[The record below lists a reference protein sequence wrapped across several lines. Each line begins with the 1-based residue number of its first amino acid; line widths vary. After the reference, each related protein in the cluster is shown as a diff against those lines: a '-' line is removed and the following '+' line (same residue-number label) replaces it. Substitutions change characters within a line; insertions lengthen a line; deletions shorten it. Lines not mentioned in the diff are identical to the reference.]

1 MFTTTKESLAAEW
14 RLFTFPFPYPLK
26 NNFPLYD
33 LHCVTT
39 LRIQIRKKS
48 NFSPLPRNLGFVWF
62 LQTSALKIFTWFMES
77 KDWSSCGYFNPDF
90 SPGKPV
96 SLQIWTPPDLDPPP
110 GQMRERICTP
120 RSKSASGFVLP
131 PVRTGSQMYPPGPN
145 PLVDRYSP
153 RSKLACGYVPPPPQQ
168 NCLKT
173 H

>member
-1 MFTTTKESLAAEW
+1 MFTTTKESSAAEW

-48 NFSPLPRNLGFVWF
+48 NFSSLPRNLGFVWF

-96 SLQIWTPPDLDPPP
+96 SLQIWTPPDLDPP
-110 GQMRERICTP
+110 QAKC
-120 RSKSASGFVLP
+120 ASGYV
-131 PVRTGSQMYPPGPN
+131 PPGPN
-145 PLVDRYSP
+145 PLVDLYSP
-153 RSKLACGYVPPPPQQ
+153 RSEPARRCTLQVQIR
-168 NCLKT
+168 
-173 H
+173 

>member
-1 MFTTTKESLAAEW
+1 MFTTTKESSAAEW

-48 NFSPLPRNLGFVWF
+48 NFSSLPRNLGFVWF

-77 KDWSSCGYFNPDF
+77 KDWSSCGYFNPNF
-90 SPGKPV
+90 SPGKPA
-96 SLQIWTPPDLDPPP
+96 SLRIWTPLDLDHP

-120 RSKSASGFVLP
+120 
-131 PVRTGSQMYPPGPN
+131 GPN
-145 PLVDRYSP
+145 PLVDLYSP
-153 RSKLACGYVPPPPQQ
+153 RSKPARRCTLPVQIR
-168 NCLKT
+168 
-173 H
+173 